1 MDAKFEIYKDATGE
15 FRFKLVG
22 VNGQTIAVSDGY
34 PTRDDA
40 LKGIESVKQNAS
52 MTVIEDK
59 TVSSNV
65 KH

>member
-1 MDAKFEIYKDATGE
+1 VDAKFQIYKDATGE

-34 PTRDDA
+34 TTKKNA
-40 LKGIESVKQNAS
+40 LDGIKSVKQKAS

-59 TVSSNV
+59 TV
-65 KH
+65 